1 MKRTLK
7 KHSLANGWG
16 DWTMLREENVLH
28 AVDAMLSVTKRR
40 HFGSSSRHFL
50 RGPTAHH
57 MRWLVCSIS
66 QGHWK
71 SGRHSSL
78 VFKGALAKA
87 CHVTHVVKHWPF
99 VLIIASWEKVHMITK
114 SSSKGSQPGFN
125 LWFICCYSGRFI
137 CILCLLQRHIFQAIV
152 CKLYSAS
159 SLSNTYDRD
168 SLKILFLF
176 FIWMLLLVATCW
188 RGWGQ
193 RWRPGCWWNVSWWL
207 QVEDCRFIYRERL
220 PDIIG
225 ATFLL
230 IIC

>member
-1 MKRTLK
+1 MLTKNLENKWKKKENKWKEPFKNIPWQMDGGTGPCSEKRMFSMLWMPGCQWQRGDTLG
-7 KHSLANGWG
+7 APP
-16 DWTMLREENVLH
+16 DI
-28 AVDAMLSVTKRR
+28 
-40 HFGSSSRHFL
+40 SSEAPL
-50 RGPTAHH
+50 PTH

-137 CILCLLQRHIFQAIV
+137 SILRLLQRHIFQAII

-159 SLSNTYDRD
+159 SLSNT
-168 SLKILFLF
+168 
-176 FIWMLLLVATCW
+176 
-188 RGWGQ
+188 
-193 RWRPGCWWNVSWWL
+193 
-207 QVEDCRFIYRERL
+207 
-220 PDIIG
+220 
-225 ATFLL
+225 
-230 IIC
+230 